1 ATLRDETNIST
12 QPVRREANQIQHSDS
27 QNIATCLGR
36 SLGSHKREASPI
48 EEQAVKNNELNE
60 PIYVNQV
67 YRSYRLQVSVEDF
80 KTYVMDVQQKIWWQV
95 DTYKADACKALEFI
109 NMHFQHNVIKNL
121 ILGDCDHLT
130 KYILFGN
137 DNENRNNLH
146 IPRDTFW
153 KRRKWI
159 PKIMKY
165 GISNL
170 SLQKKIFRKECF
182 GDSNVMIPIKYRVRR
197 NEYRGVRMDKLQF
210 FEEIKWSNEINGII
224 IIKILFSLFDSFI
237 PKS

>member
-1 ATLRDETNIST
+1 MTST
-12 QPVRREANQIQHSDS
+12 S
-27 QNIATCLGR
+27 QGN
-36 SLGSHKREASPI
+36 S
-48 EEQAVKNNELNE
+48 QNELNE

-137 DNENRNNLH
+137 DNENHDYAR
-146 IPRDTFW
+146 
-153 KRRKWI
+153 
-159 PKIMKY
+159 
-165 GISNL
+165 
-170 SLQKKIFRKECF
+170 KIFRKECF